1 MQKGIHSDSHDPKD
15 KENLSKVDE
24 LILKLYQEMQEYED
38 ARNSISL
45 ESIAKKQ
52 QIKNKSD
59 DTVPPP
65 PSLVNL
71 HEMAISTVKG
81 RKKVFASLT
90 AFPPVTNVDDED
102 CKKPAAENK
111 KLKSDTNALGDEGG
125 SLRQIMNQTLMG
137 VAGNDSTEWGS
148 YLELKK
154 EEVHSTNS
162 ISKALSLLLS
172 LLKSV
177 RLFLQHSPHRWV
189 SFGHY
194 FVIPWW
200 FFYEITQI
208 GELMYVYKIYIML
221 LLLLLVSSV
230 NLIL

>member
-154 EEVHSTNS
+154 EEVRLRLQSEKRLVFTRRSANSTNS
-162 ISKALSLLLS
+162 ISKVLSLLLS

-194 FVIPWW
+194 FVIPW
-200 FFYEITQI
+200 
-208 GELMYVYKIYIML
+208 
-221 LLLLLVSSV
+221 
-230 NLIL
+230 